1 MKQTIKE
8 FCEAYKAK
16 KFMNTAQ
23 GVQERIEWIKKELNV
38 KEYLPF
44 TTKREIAEMVVEQNI
59 EAVDGIK
66 KYKSIDAYIGF
77 IMASIVA
84 HTDLECGSD
93 PIADYD
99 LLAESGLL
107 PQIVTMFQASHNE
120 IDILLK
126 MALASELEDNN
137 TNVLIGHFLDAIL
150 NKVEGLSGMINGVVG
165 GLDVKEM
172 FNDENLAKIIGFL
185 NK

>member
-1 MKQTIKE
+1 MTILE
-8 FCEAYKAK
+8 FVQNYKNK
-16 KFMNTAQ
+16 NFMNTPQ
-23 GVQERIEWIKKELNV
+23 GVQDRIEWIKKELEV
-38 KEYLPF
+38 KEYIPF
-44 TTKREIAEMVVEQNI
+44 NTKREIAEMVVERNI
-59 EAVDGIK
+59 EVVDGIK

-84 HTDLECGSD
+84 HTNLECSSD

-107 PQIVTMFQASHNE
+107 PQIVSMFQESHNE

-126 MALASELEDNN
+126 MHLAAELEDNN

-150 NKVEGLSGMINGVVG
+150 KKVEGLSGALNGALG
-165 GLDVKEM
+165 NLDLKEI
-172 FNDENLAKIIGFL
+172 FNEENIANIVGFL